1 LTLAKRAILGV
12 AGLVF
17 AALLAILSLHHDG
30 SIETDILIDSPPQDV
45 WHVLTAAQDYGSWN
59 PEITRL
65 NGDIK
70 EGNVIEFVEGSG
82 QDAMIFH
89 PRILVVRPDREL
101 RWKGYVWVPGIFDG
115 EHRFILQAAG
125 NKTRFF
131 QGETFTGILAGKL
144 TDDVLQSTIVSM
156 QAMNVAL
163 KKRAEQVSRSSAR
176 QE

>member
-1 LTLAKRAILGV
+1 LTRAKRAILSVVGV
-12 AGLVF
+12 VF
-17 AALLAILSLHHDG
+17 AGLLAILALHHDG
-30 SIETDILIDSPPQDV
+30 SVETDILIDSPAQDV
-45 WHVLTAAQDYGSWN
+45 WHVLTATQDYGTWN

-65 NGDIK
+65 NGALK
-70 EGNVIEFVEGSG
+70 EGGVIEFVEGTG
-82 QDAMIFH
+82 EDAMVFH

-115 EHRFILQAAG
+115 EHRFVLQAAG
-125 NKTRFF
+125 NKTRFV

-144 TDDVLQSTIVSM
+144 TDDVLQSTIASM

-163 KKRAEQVSRSSAR
+163 KKRVEQVSRSSAR